1 VDLRHAKTLDIRIS
15 RYILCNDADFPHS
28 YIEVLLY
35 LALPSR
41 IPKSHVR
48 LALARPDNLGL
59 HNFLLHDDDR
69 LILGDFAGSGL
80 NELPPNNISAGV
92 RYLNPLFDWEY
103 PLERDDVFAL
113 GTVLYELDRVERL
126 FDGRIDKEIGQF
138 LRNKQFPDLS
148 LMSSPLRQVIE
159 KCWKPPDYKASN
171 ALIALSKYIT
181 LSFGRTNLY
190 IESQPS
196 FTIKTLLSGLLGL
209 AVCAVLILTLT
220 L

>member
-1 VDLRHAKTLDIRIS
+1 VA
-15 RYILCNDADFPHS
+15 YIHS
-28 YIEVLLY
+28 KGVV
-35 LALPSR
+35 
-41 IPKSHVR
+41 HG
-48 LALARPDNLGL
+48 DLGL
-59 HNFLLHDDDR
+59 HNFLLHDDVR
-69 LILGDFAGSGL
+69 IILCDFAGSGL
-80 NELPPNNISAGV
+80 DELPPNISAGV